1 MSKRKKYKR
10 LNRLNDKY
18 AMTNTDKL
26 MGDLDT
32 ALKSGTL
39 NNQDRC
45 EAFKTTKLYVTKGPF
60 YLTQS
65 HKHKALKIIKQ
76 YRAHRRTA
84 SDCKQYLYAISDGT
98 NVKLGRSN
106 NIKKRMSALQTSNSK
121 KLVLLWEKYTGRDI
135 GRAEAAEKQLH
146 RHCREYKIRG
156 EWFNMNCMLLVAN
169 FRIG

>member
-1 MSKRKKYKR
+1 MSKRKKYKKFDKQK
-10 LNRLNDKY
+10 DKY
-18 AMTNTDKL
+18 AMSKTDKL
-26 MGDLDT
+26 MGDLDK

-45 EAFKTTKLYVTKGPF
+45 EALKTTTLYVTKGPF
-60 YLTQS
+60 YLTNS
-65 HKHKALKIIKQ
+65 HKYKALSIIKK
-76 YRAHRRTA
+76 YRLQKRFA

-121 KLVLLWEKYTGRDI
+121 KLVLLWEKYTGRDVY
-135 GRAEAAEKQLH
+135 RAEAAEKQLH

-156 EWFNMNCMLLVAN
+156 EWFNSQCMLLVAN
-169 FRIG
+169 FKIN